1 MTIEEKKQYEQEL
14 KVVSK
19 MLQRISKKLQR
30 NITIT
35 NLHFAFTDDEPVDK
49 TSIFIGVNRN
59 ELSKKGIHACL
70 DTPRS
75 VHSYYEDI
83 EGILTRVELLEDV
96 ILKKEKKDE

>member
-1 MTIEEKKQYEQEL
+1 MTNEEKKQYEQEL

-19 MLQRISKKLQR
+19 MIQRISKKLQR

-35 NLHFAFTDDEPVDK
+35 NIHYAFTDDPVDK

-59 ELSKKGIHACL
+59 ELNRKGIHACI

-83 EGILTRVELLEDV
+83 EGILTRVETLENV
-96 ILKKEKKDE
+96 IIEKEKKDD